1 VKTAF
6 KPQLLF
12 LVLLLSLSLASC
24 SGSGSSTAQV
34 TLDQPASS
42 TPKQAAATPLPEAE
56 VTFAVSIPPG
66 TSPDDSVTINILDE
80 VSGLALNSLT
90 YPMDVGKDGS
100 YNTTLNFPVGS
111 VIKYRYSRHTPN
123 ATLQEHTSDGRPVRY
138 RLYYVQGPGVLED
151 VVSRWTDTNFK
162 GQSGR
167 ITGQVLNAQT
177 GQPVPGL
184 LVTAG
189 GAQSLT
195 GSDGSY
201 LLEGLPP
208 GTHNLVAYALDGA
221 YNTFQQ
227 GALVAA
233 DSTTPAELRLT
244 PARYATVTFD
254 VTTPAGTIPAV
265 PIRIAGNLYQLGNTY
280 ADLSG
285 GVSTLSTR
293 MPALNLVSDGKYSL
307 TLSLPVGADIQYTYT
322 IGDGFWNT
330 ELTSTGE
337 GHLRQLIV
345 PGSDTTIQDS
355 IESWRT
361 ENATPVTLDVTVPA
375 GTPSTDYVSIQFN
388 PLFGWTEPIPMWRIG
403 ENRWAYVLNGPTQ
416 IIDKISYRFCRN
428 NQCDSADDAS
438 TMGPM
443 SPGYPVEP
451 AMLNA
456 TTKKQVSAWA
466 WFSPDAAQA
475 LPEQYPVTPYGNGFI
490 SGIEYQPYYHP
501 SWTPLNQQIL
511 NDVQKTGANWVVL
524 TPTWTYTRLNPP
536 VIEPVAGS
544 DPLWLDSTET
554 ISQTLHRGLNV
565 AIFPTPQFP
574 GDTNQWWAA
583 AERDF
588 PWWVSWFERYRNF
601 LLNHADLA
609 AQEGA
614 QSLIIG
620 GDWIFPALPGG
631 TLADG
636 TPSGVPADAETRWR
650 SLIDEIRSR
659 YNGKLFWALSSSQA
673 QGSPPPFLDAV
684 DGLDVQFSPSLTS
697 STEPTTDEMYFEAA
711 RLLDEGL
718 LPLQTQTGLPV
729 ILAAA
734 YPSADG
740 AATACLKLPSQEN
753 CLDWQA
759 LSRPNPDIGEIAID
773 LQEQADI
780 YSALLRAVNERPWIT
795 GFVST
800 GYYPP
805 AILQDKS
812 LSIHGKPAEN
822 VLSYWYPQLLAPVQ

>member
-1 VKTAF
+1 
-6 KPQLLF
+6 
-12 LVLLLSLSLASC
+12 
-24 SGSGSSTAQV
+24 
-34 TLDQPASS
+34 
-42 TPKQAAATPLPEAE
+42 
-56 VTFAVSIPPG
+56 
-66 TSPDDSVTINILDE
+66 
-80 VSGLALNSLT
+80 
-90 YPMDVGKDGS
+90 
-100 YNTTLNFPVGS
+100 
-111 VIKYRYSRHTPN
+111 
-123 ATLQEHTSDGRPVRY
+123 
-138 RLYYVQGPGVLED
+138 
-151 VVSRWTDTNFK
+151 
-162 GQSGR
+162 
-167 ITGQVLNAQT
+167 VLNAQT

-208 GTHNLVAYALDGA
+208 GTHNLVAYALDGS

-233 DSTTPAELRLT
+233 DSTTPAELRLM
-244 PARYATVTFD
+244 PAEYVTVTFD
-254 VTTPAGTIPAV
+254 VTTPEGTIPAV
-265 PIRIAGNLYQLGNTY
+265 PIRFAGNLYQLGNTY

-293 MPALNLVSDGKYSL
+293 MPVLNLGSDGRYSL
-307 TLSLPVGADIQYTYT
+307 ALSLPVGADIQYTYT

-330 ELTSTGE
+330 ELTSSGE
-337 GHLRQLIV
+337 AYMRQLIV
-345 PGSDTTIQDS
+345 PQSAVTIQDS

-361 ENATPVTLDVTVPA
+361 ENATPITLDVTVPA
-375 GTPSTDYVSIQFN
+375 GTLSSDYVSIQFN

-416 IIDKISYRFCRN
+416 IINHLSYRFCRN

-438 TMGPM
+438 TMGPTN
-443 SPGYPVEP
+443 PGYPVDP
-451 AMLNA
+451 TMLGA
-456 TTKKQVSAWA
+456 TTKKQVASWA
-466 WFSPDAAQA
+466 WFSPDASQA
-475 LPEQYPVTPYGNGFI
+475 LPEQYPVTPFGGGFI

-501 SWTPLNQQIL
+501 SWAPLNTPIL
-511 NDVQKTGANWVVL
+511 DEVQKTGANWVVL
-524 TPTWTYTRLNPP
+524 TPTWTYTRPNPP

-544 DPLWLDSTET
+544 DPLWLDSTQT

-565 AIFPTPQFP
+565 ALFPTPQFP
-574 GDTNQWWAA
+574 GDTNEWWAA
-583 AERDF
+583 GDRDY

-601 LLNHADLA
+601 LMNHADLA

-620 GDWIFPALPGG
+620 GDWIYPALPGG
-631 TLADG
+631 ALADG

-650 SLIDEIRSR
+650 NLIGEIRLR
-659 YNGKLFWALSSSQA
+659 YNGKLLWALSNSQA

-684 DGLDVQFSPSLTS
+684 DGLYVQFSPPLTS
-697 STEPTTDEMYFEAA
+697 STEPTIDEMYFEAA

-718 LPLQTQTGLPV
+718 LPLQTQTGLPM
-729 ILAAA
+729 IIAAA

-740 AATACLKLPSQEN
+740 AGTACLKLPGQEN

-759 LSRPNPDIGEIAID
+759 LSRPKADIGEIAID

-795 GFVST
+795 GFVSR

-805 AILQDKS
+805 AVLQDKS
-812 LSIHGKPAEN
+812 LSVHGKPAEN
-822 VLSYWYPQLLAPVQ
+822 VLSYWYPQLLAPPQ